1 MKTVDNWQ
9 VRFPQS
15 MVTGPAAAMERGSRR
30 PEPCGQSPGP
40 FSARTVEMAVRTLES
55 EEIGRLWG
63 QVLESVKARI
73 GSHQAFDT
81 WFKPIV
87 PRLLTPEVVE
97 LEVPNAFFIDWLHE
111 HHLPLLHASLR
122 AALGTT
128 PA

>member
-1 MKTVDNWQ
+1 
-9 VRFPQS
+9 
-15 MVTGPAAAMERGSRR
+15 
-30 PEPCGQSPGP
+30 
-40 FSARTVEMAVRTLES
+40 RTAQS
-55 EEIGRLWG
+55 EEIGLLWG

-73 GSHQAFDT
+73 GSHQSFET

-122 AALGTT
+122 AALGVT
-128 PA
+128 PAVRFALSEQPEAGPAPALPAPA